1 MLKDVNF
8 EKNRETLRTS
18 CLVVC
23 KAIQDKVLAV
33 NVKGISMLETTIAE
47 HSKVSF
53 DGNAQLV
60 SRILFSDLFAK
71 VGD

>member
-1 MLKDVNF
+1 MLKDENK
-8 EKNRETLRTS
+8 EKSKETLRIS
-18 CLVVC
+18 CLVVS

-33 NVKGISMLETTIAE
+33 NVKGISMLETTITS
-47 HSKVSF
+47 HSELTY
-53 DGNAQLV
+53 DGSAHLV

>member
-1 MLKDVNF
+1 M
-8 EKNRETLRTS
+8 RIS
-18 CLVVC
+18 CLVVS

-33 NVKGISMLETTIAE
+33 NVKGISMLETTITA
-47 HSKVSF
+47 HSELNY
-53 DGNAQLV
+53 DGSAHLV